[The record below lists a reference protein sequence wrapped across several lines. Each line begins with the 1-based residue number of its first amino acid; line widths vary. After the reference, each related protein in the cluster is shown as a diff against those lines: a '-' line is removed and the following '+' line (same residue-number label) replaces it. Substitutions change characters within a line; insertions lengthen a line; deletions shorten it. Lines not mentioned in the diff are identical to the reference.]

1 MIEKKI
7 YVEAKWIDS
16 VRKYGEGQTNG
27 KENKY
32 WKNTVDSKKYYRD
45 SKIKFHCGL
54 GALQGGTQ

>member
-1 MIEKKI
+1 MIEEKI
-7 YVEAKWIDS
+7 YVEAKWTDS

-32 WKNTVDSKKYYRD
+32 CNNTVDTKKYRD

-54 GALQGGTQ
+54 GALRGVTQ